1 MRRGIQTGLG
11 VAVVVAGMSPLFV
24 LPRDEFALSTVVAT
38 SCMVAV
44 ALASGGYRK
53 LFAPT
58 TRTIAAGL
66 VSAGLLYL
74 LFFVGNQAIAALT
87 PLGIGTSAENSIYT
101 LIASPGNPLS
111 LQVVVLAFDSL
122 GFESYFRGTLQTR
135 VGPRLGVGAPFV
147 VAAADALVHVAC
159 LNPLWVITTFIADSV
174 WGLTYYKTRD
184 LTASMTSHFL
194 WDLAIFVIFPI
205 G

>member
-147 VAAADALVHVAC
+147 VAAADALVHVAS

-174 WGLTYYKTRD
+174 WGLTYYRTRD